1 MILGQETPQ
10 ECQNDSLKSYHHA
23 KKSCTSHEMKR
34 YDRGVSPQ
42 GNGNCKAGVS
52 YEFMHRAHRASTEGR
67 KMGGSVGVWGTPC
80 SIQRGLARRLC
91 ILLVCTDPLSA
102 RVCTKTS
109 RGISP
114 LWGGSTYRINE
125 IWRAG
130 DTFFPDY
137 RQFSAPLSLLSLVGL
152 GLYFVFRLKW
162 TKFRFVF
169 RSKKAQ
175 ISLLISFC
183 INKFRAFRIA

>member
-23 KKSCTSHEMKR
+23 RKSCTSHEMKR

-42 GNGNCKAGVS
+42 GNGNCEAGSETGMS

-80 SIQRGLARRLC
+80 SIQRGLTRRLC

-102 RVCTKTS
+102 LAPKLQEVYGPLRFGPRLGGGGHSAWCTRLAKELD
-109 RGISP
+109 RP
-114 LWGGSTYRINE
+114 PHHACE
-125 IWRAG
+125 
-130 DTFFPDY
+130 
-137 RQFSAPLSLLSLVGL
+137 FSARLMGGRMLEIQCFSLTRQNYFDVRSL
-152 GLYFVFRLKW
+152 F
-162 TKFRFVF
+162 
-169 RSKKAQ
+169 
-175 ISLLISFC
+175 
-183 INKFRAFRIA
+183 